1 MEKNYH
7 LKSSLKSTSESQDL
21 PTKSDK
27 ITAPEEKTVNLTIS
41 SKKEDHSSL
50 PTQSTQPI
58 DDNLSLRFLANP
70 SHFLT
75 SSL

>member
-41 SKKEDHSSL
+41 SKKEDHSS
-50 PTQSTQPI
+50 PQIQSMLLI
-58 DDNLSLRFLANP
+58 DLFNLKSFKFL
-70 SHFLT
+70 SYFYQ
-75 SSL
+75 